1 MIPLHKNQV
10 WHAHILRPKL
20 YRAACSALL
29 GPKGGDLIDHD
40 PDAADDEPAEK
51 LERVRRTTVVYKIL
65 FGYKGVSKA

>member
-1 MIPLHKNQV
+1 MMHP
-10 WHAHILRPKL
+10 RL

-29 GPKGGDLIDHD
+29 GPKGGDLINHD

-65 FGYKGVSKA
+65 FGY